1 MRSARGVSKKQ
12 RTSSKPLGDI
22 TLYYLSENA
31 YSPLMLAFEEAQGER
46 DQTSLRLVECLYMT
60 TPKGKDLQVSIQ
72 GRELR
77 LFQRRSS
84 PSLRPG
90 SKYAAPGKSIGFG
103 EKAMLE
109 QRVSW
114 AKQSYTVV
122 GVSGPLRGTTR
133 SRDEAFYRQWK
144 ESVRQL
150 CQSGASFGSVVTRLS
165 DTWRLSPPT
174 RVALLPVW
182 STQEARPRAAG
193 PDDGFEKKENDIKR
207 DDLYPPSPDTMEDW
221 YGTGTKTI
229 QPSSTGQGQAAQEL
243 VHYLYGEPAGSRGP
257 AESHVA
263 PVLDELRELLNKTQ
277 QCLALARGCLLRRGP
292 DLTRTEVSGGAT
304 AGLACTTRRVYA
316 LAVASTSHNIKNK
329 NPNQRTQMTEPVV
342 FVATRASGRASRT
355 GTAVTRT
362 QKTATLP
369 RLPQRLHTILRLL
382 AIIEFWFYVA
392 TCGTL
397 LLSDR
402 YRTWLAIR
410 RKSKLFHVLI
420 SDFAGGSILC
430 FNRRLTL
437 WLYRGLAS
445 ETNCGG
451 TVSAQWWLWQL
462 YYYVRYE
469 RLLQWVWSQ
478 THVLLM
484 LLLMCEANPPPL
496 PGSVV
501 VHLIILPGLT
511 YLSALILILF
521 SIAWFRPD
529 RQAWAL
535 VGRTLGAL
543 TAAWLLYAWVCLL
556 GATTRRDHVQTIT
569 AAYVTFATSVMLI
582 LIYCNSSAKNKDR
595 VLYHPVWVL
604 LTTGCDVVLV
614 SQIFW
619 YVNSLLL
626 P

>member
-31 YSPLMLAFEEAQGER
+31 YSPLMLAFEEAQGGR
-46 DQTSLRLVECLYMT
+46 DQTSLRLVECLYVT

-72 GRELR
+72 ARELR

-114 AKQSYTVV
+114 ARQSYTVV

-174 RVALLPVW
+174 RLALLPVW

-193 PDDGFEKKENDIKR
+193 PDDGFEKKGNDIKR

-257 AESHVA
+257 PESHVA

-292 DLTRTEVSGGAT
+292 DLTRTVLSRASLVHLIFLLSQQGCLHCRGSQLRSLNSVFFPGARSLAAEVSGGAT
-304 AGLACTTRRVYA
+304 AGLAGTTRRVYA
-316 LAVASTSHNIKNK
+316 LAAASTSHNIRNK
-329 NPNQRTQMTEPVV
+329 NPNQR
-342 FVATRASGRASRT
+342 
-355 GTAVTRT
+355 
-362 QKTATLP
+362 
-369 RLPQRLHTILRLL
+369 
-382 AIIEFWFYVA
+382 
-392 TCGTL
+392 
-397 LLSDR
+397 
-402 YRTWLAIR
+402 
-410 RKSKLFHVLI
+410 
-420 SDFAGGSILC
+420 
-430 FNRRLTL
+430 
-437 WLYRGLAS
+437 
-445 ETNCGG
+445 
-451 TVSAQWWLWQL
+451 
-462 YYYVRYE
+462 
-469 RLLQWVWSQ
+469 
-478 THVLLM
+478 
-484 LLLMCEANPPPL
+484 
-496 PGSVV
+496 
-501 VHLIILPGLT
+501 
-511 YLSALILILF
+511 
-521 SIAWFRPD
+521 
-529 RQAWAL
+529 
-535 VGRTLGAL
+535 
-543 TAAWLLYAWVCLL
+543 
-556 GATTRRDHVQTIT
+556 
-569 AAYVTFATSVMLI
+569 
-582 LIYCNSSAKNKDR
+582 
-595 VLYHPVWVL
+595 
-604 LTTGCDVVLV
+604 
-614 SQIFW
+614 
-619 YVNSLLL
+619 
-626 P
+626 